1 MGLGFELAVATVY
14 IVEIASTDM
23 RGILGCF
30 VQFMGSFGVL
40 FTYILGSFL
49 NWYWLALTNG
59 LTVIV
64 FIIAMAWAPESPR
77 WLILKGKEFSASR
90 SLEWLRGRENVVN
103 C

>member
-49 NWYWLALTNG
+49 NWYYLALVNG
-59 LTVIV
+59 LSVIIFV
-64 FIIAMAWAPESPR
+64 IGNKLRFLLIWKLELKAIW
-77 WLILKGKEFSASR
+77 ILKFPFK
-90 SLEWLRGRENVVN
+90 
-103 C
+103 